1 MGTVFYQSGYSIYFP
16 SRSKKVA
23 KTNVEPISIRKLR
36 LQHLATGVGSDGR
49 EGRVVGTTGVA
60 TALATGRF
68 LAFLTAPGFLGGRS
82 PELES
87 ESRAK

>member
-1 MGTVFYQSGYSIYFP
+1 M
-16 SRSKKVA
+16 
-23 KTNVEPISIRKLR
+23 
-36 LQHLATGVGSDGR
+36 
-49 EGRVVGTTGVA
+49 VGTTGVA

-87 ESRAK
+87 ESRTKQINEKKKKKVLVPESE

>member
-1 MGTVFYQSGYSIYFP
+1 M
-16 SRSKKVA
+16 A
-23 KTNVEPISIRKLR
+23 ETNVEPISMRKLR